1 MSPTAL
7 TFVTLNAQLNNAY
20 RRIRELE
27 AREFELLAQI
37 EALHTA
43 NGHDHDQFAD
53 WALSYHDKGLTPSLS
68 STGKPIARG
77 HTTMECDGERTR

>member
-7 TFVTLNAQLNNAY
+7 TFVRLNAQLNNAY

-27 AREFELLAQI
+27 ARELELLAQN
-37 EALHTA
+37 EALHAA

-53 WALSYHDKGLTPSLS
+53 WALFYHDKELTPSLS
-68 STGKPIARG
+68 GTGKPTARG